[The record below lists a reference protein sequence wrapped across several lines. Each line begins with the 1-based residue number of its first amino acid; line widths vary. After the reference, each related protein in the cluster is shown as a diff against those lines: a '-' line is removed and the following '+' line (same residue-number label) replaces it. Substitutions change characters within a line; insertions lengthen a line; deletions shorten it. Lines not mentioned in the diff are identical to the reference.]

1 MKKINTDTKVFRN
14 YVLPFGIKKVT
25 NYWNAF
31 FIITNIKRVERGL
44 MSDLP
49 PTLVVITPDFTNRMK
64 LSLHFEKI
72 LKCNSLEFL
81 L

>member
-1 MKKINTDTKVFRN
+1 MKKIDTNIKAFRN
-14 YVLPFGIKKVT
+14 YVLPFGTKKVT

-31 FIITNIKRVERGL
+31 FITKKINRVERGL

-49 PTLVVITPDFTNRMK
+49 PTLVIITPDFINRMK
-64 LSLHFEKI
+64 VSLHFEKV